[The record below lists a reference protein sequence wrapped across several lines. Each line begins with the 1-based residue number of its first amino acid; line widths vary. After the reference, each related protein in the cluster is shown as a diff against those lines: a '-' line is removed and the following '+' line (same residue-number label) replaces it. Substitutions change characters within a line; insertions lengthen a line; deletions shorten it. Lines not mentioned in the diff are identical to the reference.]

1 MQNSGLTASSAK
13 RKLPHTNIH
22 IPTTTNIPKPI
33 KNRVTTNIPKP
44 IKNRV
49 KNGMKNTGK
58 YLYDKGKIPFNV
70 HRRYLILNLIDR
82 HKLMRLL
89 KKIYNYSFEKKITS
103 DEFVPSLFIR
113 ELQNITLLDILKK
126 STNGKVNLQKI
137 VNIVSKHSNMNNNNN
152 QGYVSKHS
160 NMNNNNNNQGYVSK
174 HSNMNNNNNQGNVE
188 MYGSGKKPVKKAP
201 AKKPAK
207 KSTTKKSTTKKTT

>member
-160 NMNNNNNNQGYVSK
+160 NMNNNNN
-174 HSNMNNNNNQGNVE
+174 QGNVE